1 LVLFDFTAFRLFT
14 FGLETGVY
22 LCSLA
27 VCMLIWRRIVA
38 TPPARWLDVLSL
50 GFAAGIAGLS
60 RIDFGLLLVVLLSFL
75 LIKRI
80 ASLLQVLAAGL
91 IALALVSPWFA
102 FVHRVSGDWLPSSG
116 KAESK
121 LFTLHDF
128 DRILSVFV
136 SSMAH
141 VVPWSYA
148 SAGTSL
154 TTAIGLASLAIVV
167 FLFLRARET
176 RTAMRFS
183 SEFRLFFYSLDD
195 RHRRTRTCVHRLL
208 LVDALLSALSLASP
222 HPFHPLSGP
231 GSVRVEFRAA
241 SSSHSLCWIC
251 FLFLR
256 LGRRF
261 ASQRAHCEQQSDRG
275 RIHSCEFSR
284 RSCGDL
290 PKRGHRIF

>member
-1 LVLFDFTAFRLFT
+1 MLVLVYSCLLAAKSVAGFPVSHVTHTRWPWLGDKPVGEDGFYMLTVADNLATTHRLVYNFGTPATGIQPLATLIFAGIAVVVHHLGGDRWTLIRAIIIFGSILLVLFSWMMASLAASLAPESRRQLVFGLGFFLVLFDFTAFRLFT

-148 SAGTSL
+148 SAGT
-154 TTAIGLASLAIVV
+154 
-167 FLFLRARET
+167 R
-176 RTAMRFS
+176 
-183 SEFRLFFYSLDD
+183 
-195 RHRRTRTCVHRLL
+195 
-208 LVDALLSALSLASP
+208 
-222 HPFHPLSGP
+222 
-231 GSVRVEFRAA
+231 
-241 SSSHSLCWIC
+241 
-251 FLFLR
+251 
-256 LGRRF
+256 
-261 ASQRAHCEQQSDRG
+261 
-275 RIHSCEFSR
+275 
-284 RSCGDL
+284 
-290 PKRGHRIF
+290 